1 MQPDHLLVSR
11 TIDER
16 RGRIAELMTE
26 RQYRAYP
33 ELAARYGAQGRER
46 CMEDAIYHLSYLSE
60 AVASTSPG
68 LFADYIAWAK
78 AMLAGRG
85 IPANDLET
93 NLRFMRDSLMEELPA
108 DHGAIAAS
116 YIDSG
121 MAQFPALPEE
131 PPGSMQDE
139 SPLAGLAGQ
148 YLDALLRGARHD
160 ASRLVMDAVAG
171 GAAIRDIYLEVF
183 QRSQHEIGRLW
194 QLNRISV
201 AQEHYCT
208 AATQLIMSQLYPQI
222 FSTERNGRV
231 MVAACIGGDL
241 HEIGVRMISDF
252 FEMDGWDT
260 FYLGA
265 STPLRSI
272 VQTVIDRGAHLLAVS
287 ATMTFHVRGVKELIA
302 AIRSNPACRN
312 VKILVGGYP
321 FNAAPDLWRQT
332 GADAYARSA
341 AEAVSTGNE
350 LMEQK
355 PL

>member
-11 TIDER
+11 AIDER

-26 RQYRAYP
+26 RQYQAYP
-33 ELAARYGAQGRER
+33 ELAARYGIQGRQK

-60 AVASTSPG
+60 AVASTSPV

-85 IPANDLET
+85 IPADDLAA
-93 NLRFMRDSLMEELPA
+93 NLQFMRESLMEELPT

-121 MAQFPALPEE
+121 IAQFQSLPEE
-131 PPGSMQDE
+131 PLGAMQE
-139 SPLAGLAGQ
+139 PSPLTGLANA

-160 ASRLVMDAVAG
+160 ASRFVLDAVAG
-171 GAAIRDIYLEVF
+171 GTAIRDIYLEVF

-194 QLNRISV
+194 QLNRISI

-252 FEMDGWDT
+252 FEMEGWDT

-265 STPLRSI
+265 STPLHSI
-272 VQTVIDRGAHLLAVS
+272 VQTVVERGAHLLAVS

-302 AIRSNPACRN
+302 AIRANPACSH

-321 FNAAPDLWRQT
+321 FNAAPDLWQQT

-341 AEAVSTGNE
+341 AEAVAVGTE
-350 LMEQK
+350 LVEQK
-355 PL
+355 ST